1 MRTSITSL
9 VRRMERLEAALKP
22 APEENFILLIEP
34 DSDAKG
40 LEWLSFKR
48 KLAKADLGIDRVG
61 IVRSPCSRGEEYPEY
76 EYFDTEFHA
85 WLAVMASQ
93 KSQQGRANR
102 LADVLAS
109 LPGNVIGVVADPV
122 DCEDAP

>member
-9 VRRMERLEAALKP
+9 VRRMARLEAALKP

-34 DSDAKG
+34 DSDATD

-48 KLAKADLGIDRVG
+48 KLAKADLGTDRVG
-61 IVRSPCSRGEEYPEY
+61 IVRSPCSSGDEYPDF
-76 EYFDTEFHA
+76 EYFETEFHA

-109 LPGNVIGVVADPV
+109 LNGSVLGVVADPD
-122 DCEDAP
+122 DCEDEA